1 MSSLRW
7 FTSVMRVNE
16 IQDSRGKVMHSGNN
30 TLELVMLISGLENNC
45 NHSKEKNKKKKRERH
60 GCEQLG
66 ENICSVCS
74 DGEIKACK
82 MRECIKKGVENNR

>member
-45 NHSKEKNKKKKRERH
+45 NHSKEKNKKKKERDTAVS
-60 GCEQLG
+60 
-66 ENICSVCS
+66 NSVKTFVQS
-74 DGEIKACK
+74 VVMVK
-82 MRECIKKGVENNR
+82 